1 MPEPDHKPIHPR
13 SWYEKFRDAFRGVR
27 SGMRGQSSF
36 KVHIAVTV
44 FVVVA
49 AALLRCTLSEWCILL
64 LCVGGV
70 LTAEMFNS
78 AIEHMAKAIDRNRNP
93 DLGEALDTASAA
105 VLFACVAAGF
115 VGAIVFIV
123 RIVQLI
129 QQ

>member
-1 MPEPDHKPIHPR
+1 MPETEEKPIQPR
-13 SWYEKFRDAFRGVR
+13 SWFEKFRDAFRGVR

-36 KVHIAVTV
+36 QVHIAVTLAV
-44 FVVVA
+44 IVVA
-49 AALLRCTLSEWCILL
+49 TLLRCTLSEWCILL

-93 DLGEALDTASAA
+93 ELGEALDTASAA
-105 VLFACVAAGF
+105 VLFACVAAAI

-129 QQ
+129 ER